1 MISFLFLDIIRSI
14 LSIPKKRN
22 SQSKWNSNFH
32 PNIFSQ
38 WSNNGQ
44 VSSRNLYRVRQ
55 ATWLVVIADQQKAS
69 EDPPYA
75 GTSGNNRVVTR
86 SSSPI
91 SRLFFCLIPPPVS
104 PPFTSSYH
112 QPLDSFSDSSSCIL
126 HPNQLIRVNN
136 WHATF
141 SFRFHLP
148 SVPLFVLQL
157 DEENYCFSRILLFY
171 HFWNSSGVYGPLEWL
186 LESFLSCYLLSL
198 RFMGREDLYKYRLQ
212 ECLCE
217 IERWIRWKEGWDGTV
232 GFRES
237 G

>member
-1 MISFLFLDIIRSI
+1 MITIYFLFLHIIHSI
-14 LSIPKKRN
+14 LLVNPRKKK

-32 PNIFSQ
+32 LDIFSQ
-38 WSNNGQ
+38 RSNNGQ
-44 VSSRNLYRVRQ
+44 VSSIIRNLYRVRQ
-55 ATWLVVIADQQKAS
+55 ATWLVVNADQQQKAS

-136 WHATF
+136 RHATF

-148 SVPLFVLQL
+148 FLPLFVLEL

-171 HFWNSSGVYGPLEWL
+171 HFWNSSGVYGPPEWL

-198 RFMGREDLYKYRLQ
+198 RFMGREDL
-212 ECLCE
+212 
-217 IERWIRWKEGWDGTV
+217 
-232 GFRES
+232 
-237 G
+237 